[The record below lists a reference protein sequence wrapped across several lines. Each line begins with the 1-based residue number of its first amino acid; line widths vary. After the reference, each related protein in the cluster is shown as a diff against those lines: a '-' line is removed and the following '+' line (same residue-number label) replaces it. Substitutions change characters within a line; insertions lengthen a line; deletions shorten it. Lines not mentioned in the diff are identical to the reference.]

1 MRPIGIIPVPV
12 AFDDQGMVPSDIERA
27 ITEHKKSGKGTGIV
41 RVIYTV
47 PTAQNP
53 TGTVM
58 GYQRR
63 LDLLEVAKKLD
74 LMILED
80 GM

>member
-1 MRPIGIIPVPV
+1 
-12 AFDDQGMVPSDIERA
+12 
-27 ITEHKKSGKGTGIV
+27 
-41 RVIYTV
+41 
-47 PTAQNP
+47 
-53 TGTVM
+53 M

-80 GM
+80 GMWRQVILFFKVKV